1 MNATGVVEFTTL
13 PAKQI
18 LAAIREL
25 EMAGWRIQIASGQ
38 AHAYAKAC
46 CPGGAHGCPPLT
58 IYGTPRLPEHEAAK
72 IGRALARREHTS

>member
-1 MNATGVVEFTTL
+1 L